1 MTTPVRSDPVHGFSW
16 RDVVAGLSVAL
27 VLIPQS
33 VAYAE
38 LAGMPSHHGLYAAA
52 LPPIAAAFFASS
64 PY

>member
-33 VAYAE
+33 VA
-38 LAGMPSHHGLYAAA
+38 
-52 LPPIAAAFFASS
+52 
-64 PY
+64 